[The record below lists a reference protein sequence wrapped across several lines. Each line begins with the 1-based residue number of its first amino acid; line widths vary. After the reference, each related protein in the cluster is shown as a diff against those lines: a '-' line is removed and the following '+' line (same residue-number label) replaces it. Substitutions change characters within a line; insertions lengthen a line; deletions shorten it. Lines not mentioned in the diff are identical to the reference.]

1 MNLSKYFLLG
11 WILLIIV
18 LVSLYAKLD
27 IPVEELKS
35 KYAPAPSKFIE
46 INNMEVHFRS
56 EGNTYDTL
64 PLVLLHGTGA
74 SLHTFDDWATSLI
87 PIKKVIRLDLP
98 GFGLTGPFPD
108 GNYKISA
115 YVNFLHEFLEKLNI
129 KSCILAGNSLGG
141 NIAWHYVLA
150 HPEKVEKLILIDA
163 AGLKYTEKK
172 PPLAFKIARI
182 PVLNKILTLI
192 TPRSVVQKSLEDV
205 YSDKS
210 LVNEALVDRYYD
222 LALREGNRQAMVDR
236 LTNPNDYSIIPDLQK
251 IKIPTLILWGEND
264 LLIPVSVAS
273 EFSKLMSNDTMVI
286 IKNCGHVP
294 MEECPTESLEAVFKF
309 ISN

>member
-1 MNLSKYFLLG
+1 MNLSKYFIIG

-27 IPVEELKS
+27 IPVKELKL
-35 KYAPAPSKFIE
+35 KYAPPPSKFIE

-56 EGNTYDTL
+56 EGNTSDTL

-115 YVNFLHEFLEKLNI
+115 YINFLDEFLEKLNI
-129 KSCILAGNSLGG
+129 KSCILGGNSLGG
-141 NIAWHYVLA
+141 NLAWHYVLA

-192 TPRSVVQKSLEDV
+192 TPKSVVKKSLEDV

-236 LTNPNDYSIIPDLQK
+236 LTNPNDYSAIPDLQK
-251 IKIPTLILWGEND
+251 IEIPALILWGEND

-273 EFSKLMSNDTMVI
+273 EFSKLIANDTMVI